1 MITFLF
7 LLLLLPVVVVK
18 RARDELAIVCELED
32 EFDLVLIEID
42 LPDLDGLE
50 FIESIVRLCKLRV
63 VG

>member
-50 FIESIVRLCKLRV
+50 FIESIVRLCKLPV